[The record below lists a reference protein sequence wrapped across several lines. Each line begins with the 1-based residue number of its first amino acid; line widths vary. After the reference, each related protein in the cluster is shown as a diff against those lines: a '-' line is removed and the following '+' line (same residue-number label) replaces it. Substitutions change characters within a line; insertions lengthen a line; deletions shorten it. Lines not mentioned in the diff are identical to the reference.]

1 MSKHIEQLKDA
12 IKQDPLDAFISVVFF
27 IAVMIVAGV
36 FLYN

>member
-12 IKQDPLDAFISVVFF
+12 IKQDPLDAFISVVYF
-27 IAVMIVAGV
+27 IAVMSVAGI

>member
-12 IKQDPLDAFISVVFF
+12 IKQDPLDAFISVVYF
-27 IAVMIVAGV
+27 IAVMTVAGI